1 MISMGNGETILII
14 HGMWGGPWIHDNLRS
29 FFERKG
35 YDVVIPWLRYHDVD
49 PRAPPHPD
57 LGPLSLLD
65 YADDLQKIIEGMD
78 HPPIILGH
86 SMGGLIAQI
95 LAQRG
100 LGKQIILLTPAAPAG
115 IFQVSASALRSF
127 LPIVLRPAFWKTPS
141 RVSYANTRRSLMQ
154 LLTEEQVKKNHDRM
168 VPESGRVAFE
178 MSFPQFDERKAT
190 YIDESRIKAPMTI
203 ISAGKDRITPASVVK
218 RIHDKYQ
225 KIATYREFPDNAH
238 WIPGEPGWEKMA
250 NYIHEQITNNANP

>member
-1 MISMGNGETILII
+1 MGNGETILII

-49 PRAPPHPD
+49 PGADPD
-57 LGPLSLLD
+57 PRLGSLSLLD
-65 YADDLQKIIEGMD
+65 YADDLQKIIEGMES
-78 HPPIILGH
+78 PPIILGH

-100 LGKQIILLTPAAPAG
+100 LGKHIILLTPAAPAG
-115 IFQVSASALRSF
+115 IFQISPSALRSF
-127 LPIVLRPAFWKTPS
+127 LPTVLRPAFWKTPS
-141 RVSYANTRRSLMQ
+141 RVSLSSARRSLMH
-154 LLTEEQVKKNHDRM
+154 LLTEEQVRKNHDRM

-178 MSFPQFDERKAT
+178 MSFPQLDKRKAA
-190 YIDESRIKAPMTI
+190 YIDESKIKAPMTI

-218 RIHDKYQ
+218 RTYDKYQ
-225 KIATYREFPDNAH
+225 KRATYREFPDNAH

-250 NYIHEQITNNANP
+250 NHIHEQITNTVNP